1 MSERH
6 RGQQAESNTAVAE
19 EAPSVRERYQALKLA
34 HQLNVQYA
42 RDLQAKEQ
50 TAVLTAAEVDE
61 LTRTERMIDNQATIL
76 AQVEG
81 ELQRELERVDVE
93 AVAERWTGR
102 IPALQSAYDKRA
114 MLIAALA
121 AVHAEIDAIHTAS
134 VADLAAMPRA
144 FQDRVGIPDP
154 AILRQWMASSLPAEV
169 SPVVFVRALTQGEH
183 ARALDVDPCLKPL
196 SPRALRN
203 YLERR

>member
-50 TAVLTAAEVDE
+50 TAVLTAAEV
-61 LTRTERMIDNQATIL
+61 
-76 AQVEG
+76 
-81 ELQRELERVDVE
+81 
-93 AVAERWTGR
+93 
-102 IPALQSAYDKRA
+102 
-114 MLIAALA
+114 
-121 AVHAEIDAIHTAS
+121 DAIHTAS